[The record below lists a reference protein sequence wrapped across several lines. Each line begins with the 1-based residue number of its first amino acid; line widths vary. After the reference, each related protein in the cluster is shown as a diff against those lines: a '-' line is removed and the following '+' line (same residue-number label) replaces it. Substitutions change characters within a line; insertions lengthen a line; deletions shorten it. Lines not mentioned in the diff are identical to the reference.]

1 MVVDHVVKGM
11 FAVTFEIGVKL
22 GVVSVRGRMA
32 ADPKHTRHFEVA
44 EAHGKEKIYFKMY
57 SRHFPYY
64 EWTQIFSPGRSR
76 LDISVST

>member
-22 GVVSVRGRMA
+22 GVVRVRGRMA
-32 ADPKHTRHFEVA
+32 ADLSTRTRHFEVA
-44 EAHGKEKIYFKMY
+44 EAHEKERIYFKMY

-76 LDISVST
+76 H